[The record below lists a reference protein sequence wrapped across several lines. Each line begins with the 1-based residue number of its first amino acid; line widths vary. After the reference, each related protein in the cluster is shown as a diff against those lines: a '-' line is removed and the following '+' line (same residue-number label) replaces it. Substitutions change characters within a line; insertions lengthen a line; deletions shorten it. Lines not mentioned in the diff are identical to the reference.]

1 MCLCFSI
8 IRWYANHIFLN
19 ANHPG
24 WPPQPPWSP
33 WPPDHQDH
41 QDQLDHFGFP
51 NPQQQFAKFANIL
64 SWVCKQVFSNDNLQ
78 KKSPERH
85 IAKKCLEQEL
95 AKKVFQ
101 TTNLQKRCPEQPDQP
116 DKFAFLPDYIG
127 VLVSNPVLSALLVIQ
142 SHNQQPL
149 FSSSWRKWNQ
159 SGRKKREGVCTN
171 WF

>member
-1 MCLCFSI
+1 MQTI
-8 IRWYANHIFLN
+8 QAD
-19 ANHPG
+19 HPDHMTTPTT

-33 WPPDHQDH
+33 WSPDHQDH

-51 NPQQQFAKFANIL
+51 NPQQQFAKFASIL

-78 KKSPERH
+78 NKSPERH